1 MLTGNRAAQ
10 AHAFFQN
17 IRAKRFGL
25 RPLPCRRIK
34 QNQRMHIAVARVKH
48 IDALQAVF
56 FFHGGNAAQQRADVA
71 ARHGAVHA
79 VIIRRHL
86 RGGGKSV
93 FAPRPKCQPLDFV
106 ARHLYANRA
115 ALLKH
120 GNHARDFFGHFFGRA
135 VRLAQQN
142 RFGAGVVADIQIAV
156 DGAGGGAVHHFQ
168 PGGNNA
174 GGNHGSHGIARFA
187 HIVEARHNH
196 LRRARLGH
204 KLHHH
209 FGYHGKHALAADKHG
224 EQIQPRRIV
233 AFTAQFNHAAI
244 DGNSADFQ
252 HIVHREA
259 VFQAMHAAGIFSH
272 IAAYAARQLARRVGR
287 VIQTMRRG
295 GIGNGQIAHARLHR
309 GRARLRIHVHNLIEL
324 GGGEHNPIGRG
335 HGAAGQPRARPARHH
350 RNAQPHTGFQHH
362 LHLSF
367 VFRQHHAQRQ
377 LRKCRQ
383 RIAFIRRDFGQFG
396 EKMQLPPFLLQRV
409 EQVLAPG
416 FGKRRARLRFHSIQ
430 YSLFIGCSRWKL
442 SDGLLKLM
450 AIITAFNKRVQPEK
464 CRLKADCGLNT
475 AKIQAIISA
484 STSNEKRYSQW
495 LLNWQTPSAS
505 SLPTQC
511 KKPIPATLVRRWA
524 WPTWPKCCGHNF

>member
-1 MLTGNRAAQ
+1 
-10 AHAFFQN
+10 
-17 IRAKRFGL
+17 
-25 RPLPCRRIK
+25 
-34 QNQRMHIAVARVKH
+34 MHIAVARVKH

-156 DGAGGGAVHHFQ
+156 DGAGGRAVHHFQ

-224 EQIQPRRIV
+224 E
-233 AFTAQFNHAAI
+233 
-244 DGNSADFQ
+244 
-252 HIVHREA
+252 
-259 VFQAMHAAGIFSH
+259 
-272 IAAYAARQLARRVGR
+272 
-287 VIQTMRRG
+287 
-295 GIGNGQIAHARLHR
+295 
-309 GRARLRIHVHNLIEL
+309 
-324 GGGEHNPIGRG
+324 
-335 HGAAGQPRARPARHH
+335 
-350 RNAQPHTGFQHH
+350 
-362 LHLSF
+362 
-367 VFRQHHAQRQ
+367 
-377 LRKCRQ
+377 
-383 RIAFIRRDFGQFG
+383 
-396 EKMQLPPFLLQRV
+396 
-409 EQVLAPG
+409 
-416 FGKRRARLRFHSIQ
+416 
-430 YSLFIGCSRWKL
+430 
-442 SDGLLKLM
+442 
-450 AIITAFNKRVQPEK
+450 
-464 CRLKADCGLNT
+464 
-475 AKIQAIISA
+475 
-484 STSNEKRYSQW
+484 
-495 LLNWQTPSAS
+495 
-505 SLPTQC
+505 
-511 KKPIPATLVRRWA
+511 
-524 WPTWPKCCGHNF
+524 